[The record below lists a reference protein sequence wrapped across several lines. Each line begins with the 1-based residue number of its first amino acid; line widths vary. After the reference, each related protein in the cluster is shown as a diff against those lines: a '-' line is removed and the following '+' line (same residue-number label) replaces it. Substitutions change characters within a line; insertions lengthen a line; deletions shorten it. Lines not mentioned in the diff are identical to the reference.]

1 MGTTKRVAELVLQ
14 DLGRRTPT
22 RFVTVRFGN
31 VLGSAGSVVPI
42 FKQQIA
48 RGGPVTVTHKDMVR
62 FFMTIPEAARLVLQ
76 AAALEAEGN
85 LFLLDMGDPVRIV
98 DLAEDLIRLSG
109 LEPHV
114 DIQIRFT
121 GIRPGEKLYEELL
134 LGDEGLS
141 NPHDKIHAGAVRMPP
156 EEMIR
161 RGLERLQEAMA
172 SGDEVACRSVL
183 ADLVPES
190 KLRTRGTDTGRT
202 KIVSAQ
208 RT

>member
-1 MGTTKRVAELVLQ
+1 
-14 DLGRRTPT
+14 
-22 RFVTVRFGN
+22 
-31 VLGSAGSVVPI
+31 
-42 FKQQIA
+42 
-48 RGGPVTVTHKDMVR
+48 
-62 FFMTIPEAARLVLQ
+62 
-76 AAALEAEGN
+76 
-85 LFLLDMGDPVRIV
+85 
-98 DLAEDLIRLSG
+98 
-109 LEPHV
+109 
-114 DIQIRFT
+114 
-121 GIRPGEKLYEELL
+121 
-134 LGDEGLS
+134 
-141 NPHDKIHAGAVRMPP
+141 MPP